1 MKKVSILSLHL
12 GYGGIEKSICAL
24 ANMLVNNYD
33 VELAITYKLY
43 DNPSFEL
50 DPKVKLKYLTTDRTP
65 NAEKWK
71 ESIKR
76 VKPVT
81 FVKES
86 IYSFSTLTLRKKT
99 MIDYIKKC
107 NSDIIISTRDIF
119 NTWLGKYG
127 KKNTYKIGWEH
138 NHHHGN
144 KKYINKIVKSVSN
157 LDSFVLV
164 SSSLREF
171 YQKKLKNIAC
181 YYIPNVIDEIP
192 SSLSNLKEKRLIAVG
207 RLCKEKGYRDL
218 IEMFKQVH
226 KDYPD
231 WHLDIIGD
239 GKEKLSLQKL
249 IDNYKLNE
257 YIRLHGFQG
266 KEYINNL
273 LMNSSIYC
281 MTSYTESF
289 GIVLIEAM
297 SHGIPC
303 VAFSS
308 AEGAT
313 ELINNNIN
321 GYLIDNRN
329 KKEYINKLKELMNNT
344 NLRRVIGK
352 KGYKTSLDYTSQRV
366 SKIWLDLLEKR

>member
-1 MKKVSILSLHL
+1 MVKFKSYVPILLSLLISFVIILLIGINSINKTPGEVYKVYIDGNFIGAIKSKSALERYINNEQKSLKKEYGVKKV
-12 GYGGIEKSICAL
+12 
-24 ANMLVNNYD
+24 
-33 VELAITYKLY
+33 
-43 DNPSFEL
+43 
-50 DPKVKLKYLTTDRTP
+50 
-65 NAEKWK
+65 
-71 ESIKR
+71 
-76 VKPVT
+76 
-81 FVKES
+81 
-86 IYSFSTLTLRKKT
+86 
-99 MIDYIKKC
+99 
-107 NSDIIISTRDIF
+107 
-119 NTWLGKYG
+119 
-127 KKNTYKIGWEH
+127 
-138 NHHHGN
+138 
-144 KKYINKIVKSVSN
+144 
-157 LDSFVLV
+157 
-164 SSSLREF
+164 
-171 YQKKLKNIAC
+171 
-181 YYIPNVIDEIP
+181 YIPNGIDEIP

-218 IEMFKQVH
+218 IDMFKQVH

-257 YIRLHGFQG
+257 SIRLHGFQG